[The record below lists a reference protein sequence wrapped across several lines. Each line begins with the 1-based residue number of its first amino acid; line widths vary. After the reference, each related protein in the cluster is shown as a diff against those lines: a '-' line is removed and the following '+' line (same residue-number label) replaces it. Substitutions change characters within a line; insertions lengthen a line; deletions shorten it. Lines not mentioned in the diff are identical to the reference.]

1 MSRFAALGLFALLA
15 IAHTWPL
22 AGDPAVHS
30 RVDNGDYSLNVW
42 AVDWVARTLP
52 TNPAHLFDANIFH
65 PARLTLAYSE
75 PLILQGALAI
85 PAVWLGAPPVL
96 TYNVLTM
103 AGLALSGWAF
113 ALLVYRE
120 TGSWPGALVAG
131 SAVAFNAHHLMRLVH
146 IQALHLEL
154 LPLVFLAMDRL
165 LATGRARYA
174 ALLGAAVAVQ
184 ATASIY
190 LLVFTGGAA
199 ACAWIARLPEW
210 RGRLRESAM
219 WIALAGITCAVVL
232 LPVLWPYAE
241 LARTQGLVRGL
252 GETQACAATWTDYFF
267 TGSRLHFDAWSYRFK
282 GSSDANFPGL
292 VVAALAVAG
301 LVSGWRRGPH
311 ARMWL
316 AVVAGSVLLSA
327 LPQMPGFAW
336 LHAHVP
342 ALGAIRCYSRAGQ
355 MALVGMGVLAGYGAA
370 ALLGTWGRGGG
381 GTWGRGGVGAKGRAL
396 AVVLVAAVNL
406 EALRAPLWY
415 RDYPGVPAIYNTLRD
430 QPNAVVIELPFYGR
444 GGFFGNAG
452 YMINAT
458 RHRRPLVN
466 GYSGF
471 APPGFEATAQMMRA
485 FPREDALQLL
495 DTLGVTHV
503 VVHRATGPM
512 QRRRALIDASPR
524 LQLAAEQDGIAVYR
538 IVGTEGS
545 DPFVPNP

>member
-1 MSRFAALGLFALLA
+1 
-15 IAHTWPL
+15 
-22 AGDPAVHS
+22 
-30 RVDNGDYSLNVW
+30 
-42 AVDWVARTLP
+42 
-52 TNPAHLFDANIFH
+52 
-65 PARLTLAYSE
+65 
-75 PLILQGALAI
+75 
-85 PAVWLGAPPVL
+85 
-96 TYNVLTM
+96 
-103 AGLALSGWAF
+103 
-113 ALLVYRE
+113 
-120 TGSWPGALVAG
+120 
-131 SAVAFNAHHLMRLVH
+131 MRLVH

-174 ALLGAAVAVQ
+174 AMLGAAVAVQ

-210 RGRLRESAM
+210 RGRLRESAV
-219 WIALAGITCAVVL
+219 WIALAGVTCAVLL

-267 TGSRLHFDAWSYRFK
+267 TGSRAALRCVELPVQGQLGRQLPRPGRGGAGGR
-282 GSSDANFPGL
+282 GPGL
-292 VVAALAVAG
+292 GLETRAARADVAG
-301 LVSGWRRGPH
+301 RRRWIG
-311 ARMWL
+311 
-316 AVVAGSVLLSA
+316 
-327 LPQMPGFAW
+327 
-336 LHAHVP
+336 P
-342 ALGAIRCYSRAGQ
+342 ALGAAADAGLCVAARARAG
-355 MALVGMGVLAGYGAA
+355 AWRDPLLLARRADGAGRHGRAGGV
-370 ALLGTWGRGGG
+370 RGGG
-381 GTWGRGGVGAKGRAL
+381 DRGRFARGRSGRVLCTRGLRLTPPRGTGARARVRGLAL
-396 AVVLVAAVNL
+396 AIVLVAAVNL

-415 RDYPGVPAIYNTLRD
+415 RDYPGVPAIYDMLRD
-430 QPNAVVIELPFYGR
+430 SRALVIELPFYGR

-495 DTLGVTHV
+495 ETLGVTHV
-503 VVHRATGPM
+503 VVHRATAPM

-524 LQLAAEQDGIAVYR
+524 LQLVAEQDGIAIYR
-538 IVGTEGS
+538 IVDGT
-545 DPFVPNP
+545 

>member
-1 MSRFAALGLFALLA
+1 M
-15 IAHTWPL
+15 
-22 AGDPAVHS
+22 
-30 RVDNGDYSLNVW
+30 
-42 AVDWVARTLP
+42 
-52 TNPAHLFDANIFH
+52 
-65 PARLTLAYSE
+65 
-75 PLILQGALAI
+75 
-85 PAVWLGAPPVL
+85 
-96 TYNVLTM
+96 
-103 AGLALSGWAF
+103 
-113 ALLVYRE
+113 
-120 TGSWPGALVAG
+120 
-131 SAVAFNAHHLMRLVH
+131 
-146 IQALHLEL
+146 
-154 LPLVFLAMDRL
+154 
-165 LATGRARYA
+165 
-174 ALLGAAVAVQ
+174 
-184 ATASIY
+184 
-190 LLVFTGGAA
+190 
-199 ACAWIARLPEW
+199 PEW
-210 RGRLRESAM
+210 RGRLRESAV
-219 WIALAGITCAVVL
+219 WIALAGVTCAVLL

-282 GSSDANFPGL
+282 DSSDANFPGL
-292 VVAALAVAG
+292 VVAALAVVG

-355 MALVGMGVLAGYGAA
+355 MALVGMGVLAGTGRRGSWGACA
-370 ALLGTWGRGGG
+370 
-381 GTWGRGGVGAKGRAL
+381 GAFRARAL
-396 AVVLVAAVNL
+396 HAGARRPTPPRGTGARAARARGLALAIVLVAAVNL

-415 RDYPGVPAIYNTLRD
+415 RDYPGVPAIYGTLRD
-430 QPNAVVIELPFYGR
+430 QPGAVIELPFYGR

-495 DTLGVTHV
+495 ETLGVTHV
-503 VVHRATGPM
+503 VVHRATAPM

-538 IVGTEGS
+538 IAGTKGS